1 MLLPHLASRLY
12 GTPLLL
18 ARTKLDIILVVLGS
32 RVG

>member
-1 MLLPHLASRLY
+1 MLLPHLVSRLY

-18 ARTKLDIILVVLGS
+18 DRTKLDIILVVLGS